1 MRGGLL
7 RRVRAG
13 RRGMLAAGLVLALV
27 GTAAACTGSSKQPLT
42 PEHCTAQT
50 DAGAVDL
57 DPEQARIASTILAV
71 GIREAMPQRAVTI
84 AYAAA
89 YQESKLHN
97 LDYGDRDSVGV
108 FQQRPSQ
115 GWGPRRRLKD
125 PAYATAQ
132 FYAALAHV
140 DGYQQMPIHKAAQAV
155 QRSAYG
161 PAYQQHEQ
169 KARVLSDALTG
180 RAGVSAF
187 TCLLR
192 PTAGSEVADVRAAVA
207 HDWGVRAVTRGAGRG
222 FHVRLGDGAPARHT
236 RAMAFWLV
244 ARADVL
250 SLDHVRL
257 RDRKWR
263 SGNDSTGWE
272 HTLGRVPPH
281 RVHARFLPPPSP
293 DQP

>member
-1 MRGGLL
+1 MLTRSL
-7 RRVRAG
+7 RV
-13 RRGMLAAGLVLALV
+13 GLVAVALALLV
-27 GTAAACTGSSKQPLT
+27 VACTGPTKKPAT

-50 DAGAVDL
+50 EAGSVDL

-71 GIREAMPQRAVTI
+71 GIRESMPQRAVTI

-89 YQESKLHN
+89 YQESKMHN

-115 GWGPRRRLKD
+115 GWGPRRKLKD
-125 PAYATAQ
+125 PAYATAR
-132 FYAALAHV
+132 FYEALGKV
-140 DGYQQMPIHKAAQAV
+140 DGYQHMPIHKAAQAV

-161 PAYQQHEQ
+161 PAYKQHEQ
-169 KARVLSDALTG
+169 KARILSEALTG
-180 RAGVSAF
+180 RAGLSAF

-192 PTAGSEVADVRAAVA
+192 PTAGSEADDVRAAVA
-207 HDWGVRAVTRGAGRG
+207 HDWGVRALTRATGRG

-250 SLDHVRL
+250 SLDNVRQ
-257 RDRKWR
+257 DGRKWR
-263 SGNDSTGWE
+263 SGNDSTDWRR
-272 HTLGRVPPH
+272 TKKRVPPH
-281 RVHARFLPPPSP
+281 RVRARFLPPRSP

>member
-1 MRGGLL
+1 MVLT
-7 RRVRAG
+7 
-13 RRGMLAAGLVLALV
+13 LA
-27 GTAAACTGSSKQPLT
+27 GTACHGTNNHPLT
-42 PEHCTAQT
+42 PEHCTAQSKG
-50 DAGAVDL
+50 GAVDL

-115 GWGPRRRLKD
+115 GWGPRRKLKD
-125 PAYATAQ
+125 PVFATAQ
-132 FYAALAHV
+132 FFAALERV

-155 QRSAYG
+155 QHSAYG
-161 PAYQQHEQ
+161 PAYTQHEL

-192 PTAGSEVADVRAAVA
+192 PTAGSEVADAQAAVA
-207 HDWGVRAVTRGAGRG
+207 HDWGVRAVTRGSGRG
-222 FHVRLGDGAPARHT
+222 FHVRLGDGTPARHT
-236 RAMAFWLV
+236 RAMAFWLM

-250 SLDHVRL
+250 SLDRVRL
-257 RDRKWR
+257 GDRKWQ
-263 SGNDSTGWE
+263 SGKDSSGWKR
-272 HTLGRVPPH
+272 TKSRVPPH
-281 RVHARFLPPPSP
+281 RVRARFLPPPS